1 MEAEAV
7 RQATTKVSVAAA
19 PPAAPATGRR
29 ASRGLSRPAVLVLRA
44 VSLLLFFV
52 LWWGVSLL
60 NAHVLKVFNPILLP
74 APDEVM
80 RAGIKMAASGE
91 LLKHI
96 TASLSRVLWG
106 FSIAATLGIVVGTA
120 LGRSR
125 LLEHLVEPMLE
136 MLRPIPPLA
145 FLPMMVLWFGIGEAS
160 KVAFI
165 AYAAF
170 FPIFTTTI
178 EGIKYVDPVLLRAAS
193 SLGASERQIF
203 WHVVLPA
210 ATPNIITGM
219 RLAFGL
225 SFFVIVAAEF
235 IAADSGLGYLIN
247 DARTFFLV
255 SNMLLGAAV
264 IGIIGVLANVLLR
277 KLEGRLLRWR
287 NESRGAA

>member
-7 RQATTKVSVAAA
+7 EPASAAVSVATA
-19 PPAAPATGRR
+19 PPVAPVTGRR
-29 ASRGLSRPAVLVLRA
+29 ARRGLSRPTVLVLRG

-74 APDEVM
+74 APDEVL

-96 TASLSRVLWG
+96 TASLSRVVWG
-106 FSIAATLGIVVGTA
+106 FSIAAALGIVVGTV

-165 AYAAF
+165 TYAAF

-178 EGIKYVDPVLLRAAS
+178 EGIKYVDPVLIRAAS

-235 IAADSGLGYLIN
+235 IAADSGLGFLIN

-287 NESRGAA
+287 KESRGQA